1 MNIQCNR
8 MFGQWALL
16 AMIINNARVHRIFD
30 FQIASLALL
39 SFSAQKIILALL
51 IPITSA
57 TNSFRSISADSYSA
71 PKMHLSQYCWTDHV
85 KSSWS
90 LSELDW
96 VQLSDMWIQMKWS
109 TEVSKEKQTAK
120 DKMHDLKFTLQI
132 NSDYVMII

>member
-1 MNIQCNR
+1 MNIQCDR

-71 PKMHLSQYCWTDHV
+71 PKNALV
-85 KSSWS
+85 PI
-90 LSELDW
+90 LL
-96 VQLSDMWIQMKWS
+96 
-109 TEVSKEKQTAK
+109 
-120 DKMHDLKFTLQI
+120 
-132 NSDYVMII
+132 N